1 VKIIRENESNGDIE
15 EIPEIRKYFARI
27 FTVLSKEIKQ
37 KLKEL
42 NLSNDKKK
50 KIKQEL
56 AFLPEEKQK
65 EYLDELM

>member
-1 VKIIRENESNGDIE
+1 MKIIRENESNGDIE

-42 NLSNDKKK
+42 NLSKDKKK

-65 EYLDELM
+65 EYLDELK

>member
-1 VKIIRENESNGDIE
+1 MKIIRENESNGDIE